1 MSQSADVATKQ
12 AEVITRCR
20 TESPTKCRPIPVLG
34 LPG

>member
-1 MSQSADVATKQ
+1 MEQSADVATKQ

-20 TESPTKCRPIPVLG
+20 TASPTKYRPIPVLG